1 MSKKIGYIYSKML
14 TKEAIES
21 ALIRASKHKKKR
33 RQVRKALENKEQT
46 IKDIQKILLD
56 ESFVPQAP
64 FEKTIWDTSSGK
76 ERHVAYVRFFPDAI
90 IHTLIVERLEEIFS
104 PRFDPHSCSAIPKR
118 GGAAAKKYVEKA
130 IQEDP
135 EHTKYCLKLDISKY
149 FQSIDKDVLMKQLHH
164 IIKDKRF
171 LKICSDI
178 INSYIENPEQPKK
191 GIAIGFFPSQ
201 WFGNSYLTDLD
212 RYIRTLKGVHYYCR
226 YMDDMVLFSDNKE
239 DLHQAKEL
247 IESFLNS
254 FLKLKLKS
262 NYQLFPIDKRP
273 LDFVGYIFY
282 RKYII
287 LRRKTANKT
296 IKQSRRI
303 YKMQK
308 NNNPIDFHNASGF
321 LSRSGQCKHFNS
333 RLFSKRY
340 VNNINLEN
348 LKGVVKNESL
358 RKR

>member
-1 MSKKIGYIYSKML
+1 MSKKIGYIYNKML
-14 TKEAIES
+14 TTEAIEN
-21 ALIRASKHKKKR
+21 ALIRASKHKRKR
-33 RQVRKALENKEQT
+33 RQVRDALKNKEII
-46 IKDIQKILLD
+46 IKKIQEILLE
-56 ESFVPQAP
+56 ESFIPQKP
-64 FEKTIWDTSSGK
+64 FEKSIWDNSSGK

-90 IHTLIVERLEEIFS
+90 IHTLIVERLEEIFK

-118 GGAAAKKYVEKA
+118 GGAAAKKYVENA
-130 IQEDP
+130 IQNDS

-149 FQSIDKDVLMKQLHH
+149 FQSIDKNILMKQLHH
-164 IIKDKRF
+164 IIKDKCF
-171 LKICSDI
+171 LNICKNV
-178 INSYIENPEQPKK
+178 INSYIENPDKPEK

-212 RYIRTLKGVHYYCR
+212 RYIRKLKGIYYYCR
-226 YMDDMVLFSDNKE
+226 YMDDMVLFSDNKK
-239 DLHQAKEL
+239 DLHEAKKL
-247 IESFLNS
+247 IETFLNKY
-254 FLKLKLKS
+254 LKLKLKS
-262 NYQLFPIDKRP
+262 NYQIFPIDKRP

-282 RKYII
+282 RNYII

-308 NNNPIDFHNASGF
+308 NKNPVDFHNASGF

-340 VNNINLEN
+340 IHNINLEN

-358 RKR
+358 CK